1 MTKPVLLLALAL
13 VLAGCSKEETSP
25 WTRLQAATP
34 QLKVAASTPDAAV
47 KSWWQVRDEEARYAV
62 AVCQETAELY
72 QPFRSTR
79 DSLSTGAL
87 QATLAAND
95 RCDAET
101 YEREIVN
108 VDVQSDTR
116 ALVVAHIRNA
126 KPPTPGYVMNI
137 DERDKKER
145 GVRMQ
150 YLLERADN
158 TQTWKVAQVYG
169 QNRYCTVAPVNG
181 WCPLYN
187 PNPGSA
193 HTYVFEPAQ

>member
-1 MTKPVLLLALAL
+1 MTKPVLLLALAI
-13 VLAGCSKEETSP
+13 VLAGCSKEEESP

-34 QLKVAASTPDAAV
+34 QLKVAANTPDAAV
-47 KSWWQVRDEEARYAV
+47 KSWWHVRDEEERYAV
-62 AVCQETAELY
+62 IVCNESAELY
-72 QPFRSTR
+72 RPFRSTR
-79 DSLSTGAL
+79 EGLSTEGLLAK
-87 QATLAAND
+87 QAGQD
-95 RCDAET
+95 KCDQQI
-101 YEREIVN
+101 YEREILN

-116 ALVVAHIRNA
+116 ALVVAHIRNST
-126 KPPTPGYVMNI
+126 PPTPGYVMNV

-187 PNPGSA
+187 QSPGSA
-193 HTYVFEPAQ
+193 YTYIFESAQ